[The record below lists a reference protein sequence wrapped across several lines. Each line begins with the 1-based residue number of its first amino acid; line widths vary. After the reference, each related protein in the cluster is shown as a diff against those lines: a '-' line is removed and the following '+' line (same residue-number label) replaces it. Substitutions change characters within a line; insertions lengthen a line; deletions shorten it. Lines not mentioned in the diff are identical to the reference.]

1 MPFVCVCACVCV
13 CVCVYVHEYTSLD
26 MCVLT
31 SSQSPI
37 YKFGM
42 LFLAEKTFLVFSW
55 TISNIFI
62 LQFQLLILYN
72 RLLQKSSLYQVF
84 ELVHNILISNFFKGL
99 LGSISLGGSH
109 TVTVRC
115 GLRLPSS
122 EGITSLIQNGLP
134 TCLSIDAFGWKFRLV
149 CWPEHQTVT
158 SSITHS
164 RFITSATQD
173 FQLVQRGLPY
183 K

>member
-1 MPFVCVCACVCV
+1 M
-13 CVCVYVHEYTSLD
+13 CVYIHQYTSLD
-26 MCVLT
+26 MCVLI
-31 SSQSPI
+31 SSQSLI
-37 YKFGM
+37 YKFRM
-42 LFLAEKTFLVFSW
+42 LFLAEKTFLLSSW
-55 TISNIFI
+55 TISYVFI

-84 ELVHNILISNFFKGL
+84 ELVHNIFISSFFKGL

-122 EGITSLIQNGLP
+122 EGITSLVIRNGLP
-134 TCLSIDAFGWKFRLV
+134 TCLSIDAFGWKFSLD

-158 SSITHS
+158 SFITHS
-164 RFITSATQD
+164 EIFNFCKEAC
-173 FQLVQRGLPY
+173 LVSNR
-183 K
+183 